1 MNGRLWAVA
10 AVAGAAVTLLGCS
23 SDSDRLAKVDV
34 DVGTI
39 NDLVTAANQDAKNM
53 EGHADTMTSLVSS
66 RPDHAHWENDA
77 DTARAN
83 ARSVRFLADSAA
95 AIARDQALFPAKAS
109 AVDLG
114 RLLGNGLNLQ
124 ALGDMLLKHA
134 DAMDAH
140 AKLMRQDA
148 AGDARLIA
156 VIDLFSAD
164 VGAMRSDAQT
174 AIAQGKTLA
183 ETARTIA
190 RSTGVKVE

>member
-1 MNGRLWAVA
+1 MSGRLWAVA
-10 AVAGAAVTLLGCS
+10 ALAGAAVILGGCS
-23 SDSDRLAKVDV
+23 SNSHGSTKVEVDLAA
-34 DVGTI
+34 I
-39 NDLVTAANQDAKNM
+39 NDLVAAANQDAKNM

-95 AIARDQALFPAKAS
+95 AIARDQTLFPAKAS

-114 RLLGNGLNLQ
+114 RLLGDGLNLQ

-134 DAMDAH
+134 NAMDAH
-140 AKLMRQDA
+140 AKLMRADA

-156 VIDLFSAD
+156 VIDQFSAD
-164 VGAMRSDAQT
+164 VGAMRSDAQG

-190 RSTGVKVE
+190 RSIGVKIE

>member
-1 MNGRLWAVA
+1 MNGRLWALAVL
-10 AVAGAAVTLLGCS
+10 AVASVTLFACS
-23 SDSDRLAKVDV
+23 SDSGGSKKVEA
-34 DVGTI
+34 DVGAI
-39 NDLVTAANQDAKNM
+39 NDLVMSANQDAKNM
-53 EGHADTMTSLVSS
+53 DGHADTMALLASS

-95 AIARDQALFPAKAS
+95 AIARDQNLFPAKGS
-109 AVDLG
+109 AVELG
-114 RLLGNGLNLQ
+114 RLLGDGLNLQ

-156 VIDLFSAD
+156 VIDQFGAD
-164 VGAMRSDAQT
+164 VGAMRSDAQG

-190 RSTGVKVE
+190 RSTGVKIE